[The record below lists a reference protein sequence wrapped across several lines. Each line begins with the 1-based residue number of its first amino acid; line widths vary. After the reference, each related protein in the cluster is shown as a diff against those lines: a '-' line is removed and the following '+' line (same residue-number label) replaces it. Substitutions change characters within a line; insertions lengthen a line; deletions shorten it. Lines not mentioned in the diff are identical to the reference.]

1 VVLKDG
7 CVVKA
12 GKAPSLR
19 QADEDLGLDVES
31 SINSTEA
38 DVLSLPVAVE
48 AALAH
53 GEAPLDQDAID
64 ALDPKRQQGDWSV
77 YSYYFNAAGRFE
89 VILFLALMV
98 LWTVC
103 ESFSGVLLVCL
114 EFGSGR

>member
-1 VVLKDG
+1 VLKDG

-38 DVLSLPVAVE
+38 DVLSLPVAVK
-48 AALAH
+48 AAPAH

-103 ESFSGVLLVCL
+103 ESFSGVFSRLLGI
-114 EFGSGR
+114 GSGR